1 MNKEIKDLIARYEDK
16 GFFTRIAPTEE
27 MLADVRQGL
36 GLSVPDQYLEYLNT
50 YSHGGIGFEIN
61 GIGFDGSI
69 SFLEETLE
77 YREDGLPNNLIVVE
91 NCDEW
96 LYCIDAN
103 TGEIVSWAIDEDVRV
118 EYPSFDDFLIDR
130 LNDAAEN
137 L

>member
-27 MLADVRQGL
+27 MLADAQQEL

-77 YREDGLPNNLIVVE
+77 YREDGLPSNLIVVE

-96 LYCIDAN
+96 LYCIDGN
-103 TGEIVSWAIDEDVRV
+103 TGEIVSWAIDEDARV
-118 EYPSFDDFLIDR
+118 EYPCFDDYLTDR
-130 LNDAAEN
+130 LNDAIEN